1 MKLHTLMVL
10 GIAFAIAGCA
20 EKGPTASEEVNEEP
34 ATEVEEAVPAA
45 EAEAPPAQ
53 AEEWRTSAFM
63 EHMHAHADFLDDLN
77 YALDDGDLEMA
88 MPPAYWLSRHDA
100 VSGLP
105 EDLQPYLVRLREA
118 ARAVEAAED
127 VDAARAASEQIAKEC
142 QACHVAAGVVI
153 E

>member
-1 MKLHTLMVL
+1 MKLHTLLVL
-10 GIAFAIAGCA
+10 GIIFAIAGCA
-20 EKGPTASEEVNEEP
+20 EKEP
-34 ATEVEEAVPAA
+34 AAPEAAVEAA
-45 EAEAPPAQ
+45 ADAEDVAAAAQ
-53 AEEWRTSAFM
+53 AEAAAEEAEDWRTSAFM

-88 MPPAYWLSRHDA
+88 MPPAYWLSRHET

-105 EDLQPYLVRLREA
+105 EDLQPYLVNMREA

-127 VDAARAASEQIAKEC
+127 VDAARAAAQKIAKQC
-142 QACHVAAGVVI
+142 QACHAATGVAT

>member
-1 MKLHTLMVL
+1 MKLRVIMVL
-10 GIAFAIAGCA
+10 GLALGIVGCA
-20 EKGPTASEEVNEEP
+20 EKEPVSPEEVIEEQ
-34 ATEVEEAVPAA
+34 ATEPVPVA

-53 AEEWRTSAFM
+53 SKDWRTSTFV

-88 MPPAYWLSRHDA
+88 MPAAYWLSRHDT

-105 EDLQPYLVRLREA
+105 EDLQPYLVNMREA

-127 VDAARAASEQIAKEC
+127 LDAARAAAQQIAKQC
-142 QACHVAAGVVI
+142 QACHAAAGVAT

>member
-1 MKLHTLMVL
+1 MKLHTLLVL
-10 GIAFAIAGCA
+10 GITFAIAGCA
-20 EKGPTASEEVNEEP
+20 EKEPATPEEVIEEP
-34 ATEVEEAVPAA
+34 AAEVAEAVPAA
-45 EAEAPPAQ
+45 EAEAALAQ
-53 AEEWRTSAFM
+53 AEDWRNSAFM

-88 MPPAYWLSRHDA
+88 MPPAYWLSRHDT

-105 EDLQPYLVRLREA
+105 EELQPYLVNLREA

-127 VDAARAASEQIAKEC
+127 VDAARAAAQKIAKQC
-142 QACHVAAGVVI
+142 QACHAAAGVSV